1 VDAVGNFP
9 QDSAHMDGSLAH
21 RHVRMN
27 WTFDGGN
34 HQWVFAVSFG
44 DVGISRLYPGVL
56 SRAEAENE
64 AARIAPELFRMAEA
78 WLK

>member
-1 VDAVGNFP
+1 
-9 QDSAHMDGSLAH
+9 
-21 RHVRMN
+21 MN